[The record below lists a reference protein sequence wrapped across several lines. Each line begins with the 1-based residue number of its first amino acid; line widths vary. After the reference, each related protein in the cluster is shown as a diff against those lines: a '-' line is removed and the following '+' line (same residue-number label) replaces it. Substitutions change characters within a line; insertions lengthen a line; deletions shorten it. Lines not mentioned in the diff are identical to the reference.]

1 MYDLQLVF
9 GGELTRCELLSLTVG
24 EELLGMA
31 EGIGLR
37 QLLLMPVLGPIEPLL
52 EVLLPLIVFL
62 VFSHQRRL

>member
-37 QLLLMPVLGPIEPLL
+37 QPLLMPVLGSIEPLL
-52 EVLLPLIVFL
+52 EVLLPLVGCLI
-62 VFSHQRRL
+62 FSYQRRL

>member
-1 MYDLQLVF
+1 MDDLQLVF
-9 GGELTRCELLSLTVG
+9 GGELTRLELLSLTVG

-52 EVLLPLIVFL
+52 EVLLPLVGCL
-62 VFSHQRRL
+62 VFSYHRRL